1 MANIL
6 KKRRKVNAVCSVCQ
20 SPDYRQ
26 EPPHYSG
33 GKPNFVCN
41 SCGRSWQYGR
51 DGGKYAKLSGKG

>member
-6 KKRRKVNAVCSVCQ
+6 KERRKQNAVCSKCQ

-26 EPPHYSG
+26 EIPYFTG

-41 SCGRSWQYGR
+41 SCGNTWQYGK
-51 DGGKYAKLSGKG
+51 DGGKYAKLVKT